1 MAKFKVYGLHE
12 WSAAWWEAAKNA
24 SEWGHF
30 PSGNQRWLGHP
41 LPKKVYSWENHLQK
55 CVLFNCH
62 VCLLAGIPIKYEA
75 SGLDFGQFFFSGSHR
90 LSKIKFSLACSWMSS
105 TPRNDLFRVYSCCV
119 DLVASN
125 LLWMVVPM
133 IKALVFTRKC
143 YVTDIKWLYHMYI
156 YIYIQQ
162 NELQSDH
169 EDIFRISRVY
179 PWSLIFI
186 LNCERPSLLSC
197 YQYISWEHRDSSFV
211 ARSLRLPG
219 ECSSWRLDQE
229 QKPW

>member
-1 MAKFKVYGLHE
+1 
-12 WSAAWWEAAKNA
+12 
-24 SEWGHF
+24 
-30 PSGNQRWLGHP
+30 
-41 LPKKVYSWENHLQK
+41 
-55 CVLFNCH
+55 
-62 VCLLAGIPIKYEA
+62 
-75 SGLDFGQFFFSGSHR
+75 
-90 LSKIKFSLACSWMSS
+90 MSS

-219 ECSSWRLDQE
+219 VQFMTSWPRAKTVVIPVQNDCINLSSFESNALGKGTFKNQGTGRPSFFLERLQGGVAIGWPSLFIAQSSCTFTPNKRE
-229 QKPW
+229 LPWFKQMKPWSPAKWHACSDKTMGA

>member
-1 MAKFKVYGLHE
+1 
-12 WSAAWWEAAKNA
+12 
-24 SEWGHF
+24 
-30 PSGNQRWLGHP
+30 
-41 LPKKVYSWENHLQK
+41 
-55 CVLFNCH
+55 
-62 VCLLAGIPIKYEA
+62 
-75 SGLDFGQFFFSGSHR
+75 
-90 LSKIKFSLACSWMSS
+90 
-105 TPRNDLFRVYSCCV
+105 
-119 DLVASN
+119 
-125 LLWMVVPM
+125 M

-143 YVTDIKWLYHMYI
+143 YVTDIKWLYHM

-219 ECSSWRLDQE
+219 VQFMTSWRRAKTVVIPVQNDCINIYIYNDMVLFVIE
-229 QKPW
+229 NGFAICECCKGLRNSFSKFPVSPFFMSAIVPRV